1 MSKLSVG
8 MAFLSLAYFLA
19 FINASLRDEF
29 LGISSETAKYVANF
43 LFALLVLIFCF
54 FSRHKKTIDASDN
67 EINFSFAVVPLV
79 VAVIDPIAAFL
90 KSADGKWLV
99 VKHFLGISAFGYI
112 SLALVVL
119 VAIIAIGIKW
129 PSKQAQDSS
138 GS

>member
-29 LGISSETAKYVANF
+29 FGISSENAKYVANF
-43 LFALLVLIFCF
+43 SFAFLVLIFCLL
-54 FSRHKKTIDASDN
+54 SRHKKTIDASDN
-67 EINFSFAVVPLV
+67 EINFSFAVVPFV
-79 VAVIDPIAAFL
+79 VAIVDPIAAFL
-90 KSADGKWLV
+90 KSADGIWLV
-99 VKHFLGISAFGYI
+99 TKHFFGITAFGYI

-119 VAIIAIGIKW
+119 VAIITIGIKW
-129 PSKQAQDSS
+129 PKKPAQDSS